1 MQEPHDAV
9 IIGAGP
15 AGLTAARELVELG
28 LRPLVIEAADKPG
41 GLSRTETYRGY
52 RFDIGGHRFY
62 TKAEEILRI
71 WRDTIGEDFLEV
83 SRLSRIL
90 FNGRFFDY
98 PLSLGNVIRNLG
110 VAESARIMTSFA
122 RAQLW
127 PHLREDT
134 LEHWVVNRFGERLYR
149 TFFKTYTEKVWGI
162 PCSQIGA
169 EWAAQRLVGLS
180 LVAAVQEAVWP
191 NRRVKSL
198 IKEFN
203 YPKLGPG
210 QMWERVSADVERRGG
225 RVLLRAEAVKIHHNG
240 NRVTGVSYRETDG
253 VRRIIA
259 PFMITS
265 MSLDDLIERFTPQ
278 PPASVSAAA
287 RGLRYRD
294 FIIVTLIVRAVGLF
308 PDNWIYLH
316 SPSVRASRVQCF
328 NNWSPAMVPEPD
340 TTTLGMEYF
349 CTRGDDIWQ
358 RTDEE
363 LMTLAR
369 REVQELG
376 LARSADVVDGCVIR
390 QPKAYP
396 IYDGEHTGH
405 VEIIRRWL
413 GNLTNLETIG
423 RNGMHRYNNQDHSM
437 LCGLYAARNVAGA
450 NHDLWGIN
458 TDRSYFEKT
467 TVDRSPKHGS

>member
-1 MQEPHDAV
+1 
-9 IIGAGP
+9 
-15 AGLTAARELVELG
+15 
-28 LRPLVIEAADKPG
+28 
-41 GLSRTETYRGY
+41 
-52 RFDIGGHRFY
+52 
-62 TKAEEILRI
+62 
-71 WRDTIGEDFLEV
+71 
-83 SRLSRIL
+83 
-90 FNGRFFDY
+90 
-98 PLSLGNVIRNLG
+98 
-110 VAESARIMTSFA
+110 
-122 RAQLW
+122 
-127 PHLREDT
+127 
-134 LEHWVVNRFGERLYR
+134 
-149 TFFKTYTEKVWGI
+149 
-162 PCSQIGA
+162 
-169 EWAAQRLVGLS
+169 
-180 LVAAVQEAVWP
+180 
-191 NRRVKSL
+191 
-198 IKEFN
+198 
-203 YPKLGPG
+203 
-210 QMWERVSADVERRGG
+210 MWERVSADVERRGG
-225 RVLLRAEAVKIHHNG
+225 RVLLRAEAVKIYHNG

-253 VRRIIA
+253 VRRINV

-265 MSLDDLIERFTPQ
+265 MSLDDLIERCTPQ

-294 FIIVTLIVRAVGLF
+294 FIIVTLIVRAVELF

-363 LMTLAR
+363 LMILAR

-405 VEIIRRWL
+405 VEIIRTWL
-413 GNLTNLETIG
+413 ENLTNLETIG

-458 TDRSYFEKT
+458 TDRSYLEKT